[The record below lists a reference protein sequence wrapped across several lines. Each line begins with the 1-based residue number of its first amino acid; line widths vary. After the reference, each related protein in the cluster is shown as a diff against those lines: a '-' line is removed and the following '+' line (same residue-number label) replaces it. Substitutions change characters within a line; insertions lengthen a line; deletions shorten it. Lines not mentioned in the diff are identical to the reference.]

1 MNWKQSDTL
10 TALQSGS
17 PVEPIGRIEDLRP
30 DVVLP
35 ALDHRWCLEFW
46 GDNKTTSRFKT
57 WGHANGDKLGAHF
70 ICARGGTAMHTD
82 PGFARYSVHL
92 QLYNGGWVC
101 HGLDGIE
108 DVMPCEPGVVSVLD
122 TWSPHR
128 VSRDPRVPKRS
139 PSKVAAAIDF
149 IDYPEDV
156 PAALDALIAHLPK
169 LEAQ

>member
-82 PGFARYSVHL
+82 PGF
-92 QLYNGGWVC
+92 
-101 HGLDGIE
+101 DGIE
-108 DVMPCEPGVVSVLD
+108 DVLPCEPGVVSVLD